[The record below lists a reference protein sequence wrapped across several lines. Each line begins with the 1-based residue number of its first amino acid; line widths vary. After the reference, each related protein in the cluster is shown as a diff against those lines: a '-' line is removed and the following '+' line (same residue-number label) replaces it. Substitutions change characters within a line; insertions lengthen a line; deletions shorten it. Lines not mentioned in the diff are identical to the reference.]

1 MGNLVDTVLDR
12 GGLSWVFSLFYSM
25 NPFVYVHSLPC
36 PQGYC
41 AGWHCPGWVVLDAV
55 TLVPLGP
62 VAGKGIGK
70 GKGKGLC
77 VTYFFFPSCSLFFL

>member
-1 MGNLVDTVLDR
+1 
-12 GGLSWVFSLFYSM
+12 M

-62 VAGKGIGK
+62 VAGKGKGK

-77 VTYFFFPSCSLFFL
+77 VSYLFFPSCSLFFFRQERETKLPGVMVRGTPKWV